1 MDAQVEDFYEV
12 LVIGGGAA
20 GLSGALTLARARRS
34 VLVVDAGEPRNAPAA
49 GVHGL
54 LGLEGTPPGELL
66 ERGRAEARSY
76 GAHVMRGRVR
86 SVEGEAG
93 AFEALLEDGR
103 TVRAARVLVATGL
116 VDELPDVPG
125 LAERW
130 GRDVLHCPYCHG
142 WEVRDEPIGVL
153 ATGPMSVHQALMFS
167 QWSADVVF
175 FANGTAVETEQAER
189 LAVRGIEVI
198 EDPVAGVETVDDAL
212 AGVRLVGGELVE
224 RRALAVAGRMVARV
238 DFLAPLGLAP
248 VAHPM
253 GVGEN
258 LPVDAMG
265 RAAVAGVWVAGN
277 ATDVS
282 AQVGASGAAGTFAAA
297 QINADL
303 INGEIDRA
311 LADRRPFSA
320 AAEREVAARA
330 GQGRGL

>member
-1 MDAQVEDFYEV
+1 MDDQVEDFYEV

-66 ERGRAEARSY
+66 ERGRAEVRSY
-76 GAHVMRGRVR
+76 GAHVTRGRVR

-93 AFEALLEDGR
+93 AFVASLEDGR
-103 TVRAARVLVATGL
+103 AVRAARVLVATGL
-116 VDELPDVPG
+116 VDELPDIPG

-167 QWSADVVF
+167 QWSADVLF
-175 FANGTAVETEQAER
+175 FANGTTVEAEQAER
-189 LAVRGIEVI
+189 LAVRGIKVI
-198 EDPVAGVETVDDAL
+198 EGRVVGVETVADAL
-212 AGVRLVGGELVE
+212 AGVRLTGGELVE
-224 RRALAVAGRMVARV
+224 RGVLVVAGRMVARV
-238 DFLAPLGLAP
+238 DFLAPLGLTP
-248 VAHPM
+248 VPHPM
-253 GVGEN
+253 GVGEH
-258 LPVDAMG
+258 LAVEAMG
-265 RAAVAGVWVAGN
+265 RSAVEGVWVAGN

-282 AQVGASGAAGTFAAA
+282 AQVGAAGAAGTLVAA

-303 INGEIDRA
+303 VNAEIDRA
-311 LADRRPFSA
+311 LAAPRAFSA
-320 AAEREVAARA
+320 EAEREVAARA
-330 GQGRGL
+330 EQGKL

>member
-1 MDAQVEDFYEV
+1 MDERVEDFYEV

-54 LGLEGTPPGELL
+54 LGLEGTPPDELL

-76 GAHVMRGRVR
+76 GAHVTRGRVR

-175 FANGTAVETEQAER
+175 FANGTVVETEQAER

-212 AGVRLVGGELVE
+212 TGVRLVGGELVE

-248 VAHPM
+248 VVHPM

-258 LPVDAMG
+258 LPVDDMG

>member
-1 MDAQVEDFYEV
+1 MDDQVEDFYEV

-76 GAHVMRGRVR
+76 GAHVTRGRVR

-93 AFEALLEDGR
+93 AFVASLEDGR
-103 TVRAARVLVATGL
+103 TVGAARVLVATGL
-116 VDELPDVPG
+116 VDELPDIPG

-142 WEVRDEPIGVL
+142 WEVRDEPLGVL

-167 QWSADVVF
+167 QWSADVLF
-175 FANGTAVETEQAER
+175 FANGTTVEDEQAER
-189 LAVRGIEVI
+189 LAVRGIKVI
-198 EDPVAGVETVDDAL
+198 EERVAGVETVADAL
-212 AGVRLVGGELVE
+212 AGVRLAGGGLVE
-224 RRALAVAGRMVARV
+224 RRALVVAGRMVARV

-248 VAHPM
+248 VTHPM
-253 GVGEN
+253 GVGEH
-258 LPVDAMG
+258 LTVDAMG
-265 RAAVAGVWVAGN
+265 RAEVAGVWVAGN

-282 AQVGASGAAGTFAAA
+282 AQVGASGAAGTLVAA

-303 INGEIDRA
+303 VNTEIDRA
-311 LADRRPFSA
+311 LAARRPFSA
-320 AAEREVAARA
+320 EAEREVAARV
-330 GQGRGL
+330 GQGHRL

>member
-1 MDAQVEDFYEV
+1 MDERVEDFYEV
-12 LVIGGGAA
+12 LVIGGGTA

-66 ERGRAEARSY
+66 ERGRGEARSY
-76 GAHVMRGRVR
+76 GAHLTRGRVR
-86 SVEGEAG
+86 SVEGTAG
-93 AFEALLEDGR
+93 AFVASLEDGR
-103 TVRAARVLVATGL
+103 TVGAARLLVATGL
-116 VDELPDVPG
+116 VDELPDIPG
-125 LAERW
+125 LARRW

-167 QWSADVVF
+167 QWSADVLF
-175 FANGTAVETEQAER
+175 FANGTPVEAEQAER

-198 EDPVAGVETVDDAL
+198 EDRVAGVETVADTL
-212 AGVRLVGGELVE
+212 KGVRLAGGELVE

-238 DFLAPLGLAP
+238 DFLAPLGLAA
-248 VAHPM
+248 VTHPM
-253 GVGEN
+253 GVGEH
-258 LPVDAMG
+258 LTVDAMG
-265 RAAVAGVWVAGN
+265 RSTVAGVWVAGN

-282 AQVGASGAAGTFAAA
+282 AQVGASGAAGTLAAA

-303 INGEIDRA
+303 VNTEIDRA
-311 LADRRPFSA
+311 LAARRAFSA
-320 AAEREVAARA
+320 EAEREVAARR
-330 GQGRGL
+330 GQGHGL